1 VKTQLAGSGDDG
13 VVGLRN
19 RIQESGD
26 EWGVADGLAE
36 LDLAEVKHVLA
47 DLTQVDAAL
56 ARMRDG
62 SYGECIDCGEPI
74 APARLKRTRRRSGA
88 SPARVPTR
96 RSSPGR
102 RSRPSRRR
110 VSASAR
116 AGPPARSARA
126 SRRTR
131 RTTAAN
137 SAASGSSGS
146 RPGNHTS
153 RAGRFF
159 AFSVS

>member
-1 VKTQLAGSGDDG
+1 MANNELSADDRALLKAELEARRTALRVEVKTQLAGSGDEG

-74 APARLKRTRRRSGA
+74 APARLNAIPWTRVCITCKEKQNA
-88 SPARVPTR
+88 
-96 RSSPGR
+96 
-102 RSRPSRRR
+102 
-110 VSASAR
+110 
-116 AGPPARSARA
+116 
-126 SRRTR
+126 
-131 RTTAAN
+131 
-137 SAASGSSGS
+137 
-146 RPGNHTS
+146 
-153 RAGRFF
+153 
-159 AFSVS
+159 